1 MRAEKVSNEYLY
13 NVIERPLITEKTT
26 KHGEYSKYCFKVS
39 SRATKGEI
47 KTAVETLFNVNV
59 VKVNVQNRKPKQ
71 KTFRGKAGFV
81 KGYKIAIVS
90 LENGQVIDFTGNM

>member
-1 MRAEKVSNEYLY
+1 MKALKVSNEYLY
-13 NVIERPLITEKTT
+13 NIIEKPLITEKTT
-26 KHGEYSKYCFKVS
+26 KHSENSKYCFKVS

-47 KTAVETLFNVNV
+47 KTAVEKIFDVNV
-59 VKVNVQNRKPKQ
+59 LKVNVQNRKPKQ
-71 KTFRGKAGFV
+71 KTFRGKSGFA